1 MSTRAEKIVLRLRTK
16 KRRARLGQRT
26 GSGSA
31 PRRFL
36 VRRRSTIFSARVDI
50 AALVCSCA
58 RSPLPGCSQARR
70 QL

>member
-16 KRRARLGQRT
+16 KRRGALPEPVRCPSR
-26 GSGSA
+26 A
-31 PRRFL
+31 RRFL

-58 RSPLPGCSQARR
+58 RSPLPGCSQAGRM
-70 QL
+70 Q